1 MVTLVIINMHAC
13 MHAVGGLLNA
23 TCGNATELII
33 AIFALYQ
40 RKTHV
45 LKYSLLGSI
54 LSNLLLVLGTSLFC
68 GGLANLGKEQ
78 RFNKVRLI
86 MLYEIIIKKKKYPL
100 FFLPFYMYFNLAET
114 GRCEHTLIAVGI
126 ALPCSAISVQTW
138 Y

>member
-1 MVTLVIINMHAC
+1 MVTVVVN

-33 AIFALYQ
+33 AMFALRQ

-54 LSNLLLVLGTSLFC
+54 LSNLLLVLGTSLLC

-78 RFNKVRLI
+78 RFDKV
-86 MLYEIIIKKKKYPL
+86 IIRIQLL
-100 FFLPFYMYFNLAET
+100 FFCFYKI
-114 GRCEHTLIAVGI
+114 LIWI
-126 ALPCSAISVQTW
+126 LNYQS
-138 Y
+138 